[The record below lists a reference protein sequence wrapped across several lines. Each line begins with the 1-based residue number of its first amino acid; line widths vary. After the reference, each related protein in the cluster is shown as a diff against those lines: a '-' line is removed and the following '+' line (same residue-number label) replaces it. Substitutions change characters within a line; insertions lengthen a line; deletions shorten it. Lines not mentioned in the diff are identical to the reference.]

1 MSNSNTLSYRRL
13 TTAQD
18 LMSYCLRKLG
28 GGIHNIEITDDQCRD
43 RLSDALQYFREY
55 NLESVKQYWLAV
67 RPTAEDETNGYLV
80 LPEDVLDVLEVMQ
93 HSTLTGTT
101 AIDNIDAAEFMFW
114 QNLWGPTVGAS
125 IFSSGSTGMY
135 GGGLVTFE
143 TSMSWI
149 DTLKKTTTPVTQFL
163 FQHREQKLY
172 LTSKKIKANHPV
184 YLEVNKMVDLET
196 ESNIFDS
203 IWLKKYLT
211 VLLKEQWYQNL
222 TKYQGVKLV
231 GGLAINEQKLAEV
244 VNEKQQIEEEMRNRS
259 EEPPFFYFG

>member
-1 MSNSNTLSYRRL
+1 MSNNLSYRRL
-13 TTAQD
+13 TTPEE
-18 LMSYCLRKLG
+18 LLHYCLRKLG

-43 RLSDALQYFREY
+43 RLSDALQYFREF
-55 NLESVKQYWLAV
+55 NLESVKQYWIACN
-67 RPTAEDETNGYLV
+67 PTAEDEANGYLT
-80 LPEDVLDVLEVMQ
+80 LPEDVLDVLEVLQ
-93 HSTLTGTT
+93 HGSLAGTA
-101 AIDNIDAAEFMFW
+101 AIDNIDAADFMFW
-114 QNLWGPTVGAS
+114 QTLWGPTVGSS
-125 IFSSGSTGMY
+125 IFSAGTTGIY
-135 GGGLVTFE
+135 GGGLITFE

-149 DTLKKTTTPVTQFL
+149 DCVKKITSPVTQFL
-163 FQHREQKLY
+163 FQQREQKLY
-172 LTSKKIKANHPV
+172 LTSKKIRANRPV
-184 YLEVNKMVDLET
+184 YLEVNRMVDLES

-244 VNEKQQIEEEMRNRS
+244 VNEKERLEEEMKNRA